1 MRSTTMSGPET
12 PRPIF
17 TRVVIYLLILIGIL
31 AMTALEIR
39 ERPGFIYQGF

>member
-1 MRSTTMSGPET
+1 MSGPDAS
-12 PRPIF
+12 RSVLARI
-17 TRVVIYLLILIGIL
+17 VIYLLILIGIL